1 MEQERSDAVSM
12 AGPAS
17 DLHSKLFYDGCYMIS
32 RIGLKMSREPP
43 DVSDYAMAVM
53 PTTQS
58 MVG

>member
-32 RIGLKMSREPP
+32 RIGLKMSREPS
-43 DVSDYAMAVM
+43 DVSDYALAVM
-53 PTTQS
+53 PDRKS
-58 MVG
+58 VV